1 MKNIKIKTPNI
12 IQLGIFIVASVSI
25 IWGAGKLPIKD
36 TLGLRLMSMAIIF
49 YSGFILGRAT
59 ENWILSKKS
68 SSTVL
73 KDGIYAEQSHP
84 IYLGTFMLF
93 AGLALMF
100 RSTWGIVFATLWGL
114 FLTYQSLKE
123 GREVKNIE
131 RKSQT
136 TNRQ

>member
-1 MKNIKIKTPNI
+1 MKIKIPNI
-12 IQLGIFIVASVSI
+12 IQLGIFIVASASI

-49 YSGFILGRAT
+49 YAGFVLGRAT
-59 ENWILSKKS
+59 ENWILMKKDRN
-68 SSTVL
+68 TVL

-93 AGLALMF
+93 TGIALMF

-131 RKSQT
+131 RKTKT
-136 TNRQ
+136 THRQ